1 MNKPSHS
8 ANPYVRLSYGDIKKQ
23 TSVTKKS
30 LLPSWNE
37 SFIFPFE
44 EFCNFKMTVYNKVA
58 FGRDEVVG
66 KLMQYEGHPACWP
79 SVCITYYCLCAYMA
93 GLTTHSSSSLLTH
106 SSTQHNTTQHNTIG
120 ESYLKMPSSQHP
132 VARWYSLK
140 TRSRTVLDLG
150 RRMVEGRSGSG
161 EDSIGQ
167 LFLAALLLDPLELTQ
182 IGQGLME
189 LPQGEQSRAHDELT
203 TGRMYK
209 LGP

>member
-1 MNKPSHS
+1 MLAISMYH
-8 ANPYVRLSYGDIKKQ
+8 I
-23 TSVTKKS
+23 
-30 LLPSWNE
+30 LL
-37 SFIFPFE
+37 
-44 EFCNFKMTVYNKVA
+44 
-58 FGRDEVVG
+58 
-66 KLMQYEGHPACWP
+66 
-79 SVCITYYCLCAYMA
+79 SVCLYGWAHHSLIVITVNTLIVI
-93 GLTTHSSSSLLTH
+93 TVD
-106 SSTQHNTTQHNTIG
+106 TTQYNTIG

-167 LFLAALLLDPLELTQ
+167 LFLVALLLDPLELTQ

-203 TGRMYK
+203 TGRMMHK